1 MVVEVVLICFA
12 PLTRRR
18 RPLYN
23 IIIIIMY
30 RFPTALYHPWWWVVG
45 RRSSSGIRA
54 EIHPWYSIAAD
65 ADYDVF
71 VAMEEENSAAVR
83 HHLPSCPG
91 VVSCHTTFSR
101 SFISRPAAAPNAMRY
116 HNTVAP
122 PLHRYRRPPPSTTTT
137 ATATD
142 YDSATSDGH

>member
-1 MVVEVVLICFA
+1 MVAVVLICFA

-23 IIIIIMY
+23 IIIIMY
-30 RFPTALYHPWWWVVG
+30 RFPRDHYIIRDGGWWVGGVV
-45 RRSSSGIRA
+45 GIRA
-54 EIHPWYSIAAD
+54 EIHQWYSIAA

-71 VAMEEENSAAVR
+71 VSLEEANGAAVR

-122 PLHRYRRPPPSTTTT
+122 PLHRYRRPPPT
-137 ATATD
+137 TATD